1 MLNGSLIK
9 QDLSRELTLLIGLYM
24 HSLWTNDIRHA
35 LDIAE
40 RSQKVALKTQD
51 SDDIAHAELM
61 LGGAHHL
68 LGNHLA
74 AQGRFEAGLC
84 HAAPGSRLRAGHHF
98 FHYPTVLRIGMARCL
113 MYRGLLDQSLNYAR
127 LAIEEAEKAGHPAI
141 LCRCLIWVLPLY
153 LALDDRPRVEQ
164 YISQL
169 ADLCVAHGLKPYH
182 ASATGSLGLRLIL
195 KDDIHNGVLLLKSAS
210 EELEAHREEMLREDF
225 VFGLGLG
232 LAAVGQHEEAL
243 TLVMKALAVQER
255 AGRLLKLPTLMRAKG
270 LILASRSAE
279 GNDLYHEFI
288 ESKVNADPHNPDPSV
303 KSDYPKAERSLL
315 SSIEWARRQSA
326 ALFELEAATD
336 LAKLLLKQRRVPEAH
351 GYLSAAFDR
360 MPNGIVSPI
369 HERALQVLNRLQS
382 DVKAPD

>member
-1 MLNGSLIK
+1 
-9 QDLSRELTLLIGLYM
+9 LIGLYM
-24 HSLWTNDIRHA
+24 HSLWTNDIGHA

-74 AQGRFEAGLC
+74 AEGRFEAGLR
-84 HAAPGSRLRAGHHF
+84 HEAPGSRLRAGHHF

-182 ASATGSLGLRLIL
+182 ASATGFLGLRLIL

-225 VFGLGLG
+225 VFGLGVG
-232 LAAVGQHEEAL
+232 LAVIGQHEEAL
-243 TLVMKALAVQER
+243 TLVEKALASQQR

-270 LILASRSAE
+270 LILARRSAE
-279 GNDLYHEFI
+279 
-288 ESKVNADPHNPDPSV
+288 
-303 KSDYPKAERSLL
+303 DYPKAERNLL

-336 LAKLLLKQRRVPEAH
+336 LAELLLKQRRVPEAH

-382 DVKAPD
+382 CN